1 MSVVTL
7 SSDIG
12 FQDYIIA
19 AFKGQ
24 IISQNSQALLVDI
37 NHELNATNYPHAAF
51 ICSQAYSY
59 FPKGTIHVL
68 LIDCFEG
75 NNEQFLLIKHNDQF
89 IICPDNGIAT
99 MLVPSPKFVYSIPLS
114 THFSIL
120 HITQQLALVIHQ
132 LLCNVLPEDFLKN
145 ATNFQQKIALQ
156 PLVGSNWIEGQIL
169 MIDKFDNVIVNI
181 TRQQFEE
188 AAAGRP
194 FEISVPH
201 SSGINKISNHYS
213 EVPKG
218 EVLAMFNA
226 ANYLELAVNNGKM
239 AALFGLRSFS
249 TRNVSTGSVTSNTLF
264 YQTIRIYFLNK

>member
-1 MSVVTL
+1 MSVITL

-12 FQDYIIA
+12 CHEYIIA

-24 IISQNSQALLVDI
+24 IISQNAQDLLVDI
-37 NHELNATNYPHAAF
+37 NNELNATNYPHAAF
-51 ICSQAYSY
+51 VCQAYTY
-59 FPKGTIHVL
+59 FPKGTINVL
-68 LIDCFEG
+68 LIDCFEV
-75 NNEQFLLIKHNDQF
+75 NNAQFLLIKHNDQF

-120 HITQQLALVIHQ
+120 NITQQLALVIHQ
-132 LLCNVLPEDFLKN
+132 LLCNVLTEDILKN

-169 MIDKFDNVIVNI
+169 LIDKFDNVIVNI

-201 SSGINKISNHYS
+201 SAGINKISNHS
-213 EVPKG
+213 SDVPKG

-239 AALFGLRSFS
+239 AALFSLRSFS
-249 TRNVSTGSVTSNTLF
+249 TRNVSTGSVTSNTLL